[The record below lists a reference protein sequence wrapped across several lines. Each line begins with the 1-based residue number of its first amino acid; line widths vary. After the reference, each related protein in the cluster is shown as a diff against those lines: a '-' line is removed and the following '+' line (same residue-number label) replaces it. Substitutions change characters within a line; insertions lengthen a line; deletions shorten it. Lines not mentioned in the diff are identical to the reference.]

1 MLLERELELHS
12 RRHEE
17 AQSIGRDEMALN
29 KVKKTLEELCGQR
42 DKLQLLLSRAQ
53 PDAEGECDGDGAERL
68 QEVGVCGVL
77 VRVWGCVFEARV
89 QVEDAIDA
97 ADAQAECA
105 TQSLSLQLPVSFVSH
120 CTIGIFI
127 RKFPARKPPC
137 LKWRR

>member
-68 QEVGVCGVL
+68 QEVGVCGGFGTGL
-77 VRVWGCVFEARV
+77 GLCF
-89 QVEDAIDA
+89 
-97 ADAQAECA
+97 
-105 TQSLSLQLPVSFVSH
+105 
-120 CTIGIFI
+120 
-127 RKFPARKPPC
+127 
-137 LKWRR
+137 